1 MANPSPFPYD
11 PQLTAISLAYKN
23 DRYIAD
29 IVMPRTAVAGAAFRF
44 RRYDKATYLTPTT
57 TLVGRKSDPTQV
69 ELGFTEDSSFVFDY
83 GLDDVIPV
91 ADVLNAPEGYNPQ
104 AEAAEYLTE
113 LLALDREKRVAGLVF
128 DAGSYPAGCKTTL
141 TGEGQFSH
149 ANSDPLN
156 VLLTGLDVPFVRPN
170 TIVMGQAVW
179 SALRRNSKILQTV
192 YPNANGNGVITPEQ
206 LADILDVDRVLVG
219 TARANSAKR
228 GAAPNI
234 SHLWGKHIAMLYVDP
249 SATVSS
255 RLTWGLTAEFGSRS
269 SGTYQAVEKGLRGSE
284 VVRVGESLRELVVC
298 SDVGYFIQNAVA

>member
-29 IVMPRTAVAGAAFRF
+29 EVMPRTGVSTAAFKYRK
-44 RRYDKATYLTPTT
+44 YDKSTYLTPTT

-69 ELGFTEDSSFVFDY
+69 ELGFTEDSDFTFDY

-91 ADVLNAPEGYNPQ
+91 SDVLNAPEGYNPQ

-113 LLALDREKRVAGLVF
+113 LLAIDREKRVAGLVF
-128 DAGSYPAGCKTTL
+128 NAGSYPSGYKTTL

-149 ANSDPLN
+149 ANSDPLD

-170 TIVMGQAVW
+170 TVVMGQAVW
-179 SALRRNSKILQTV
+179 SALRRNSKLLQTI

-206 LADILDVDRVLVG
+206 LADILDVDRVLIG
-219 TARANSAKR
+219 AARVNTAKR

-234 SHLWGKHIAMLYVDP
+234 DRVWGKHIAMLYVDA

-255 RLTWGLTAEFGSRS
+255 RLTWGITAEFGSRF

-298 SDVGYFIQNAVA
+298 PDVGYFIQNAIA